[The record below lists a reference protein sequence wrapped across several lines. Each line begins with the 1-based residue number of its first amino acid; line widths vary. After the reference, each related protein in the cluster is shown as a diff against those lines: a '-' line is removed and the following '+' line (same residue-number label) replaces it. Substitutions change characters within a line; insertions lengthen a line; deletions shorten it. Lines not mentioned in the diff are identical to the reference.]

1 MEKKISLTKPVF
13 EWLIEQLVFID
24 ETSGELARFIYPDSA
39 VEQEK
44 MKLFFESYV
53 EKIES
58 VLKKVNIVDSI
69 EEYSNTERLNEFPFI
84 IIGSQVKMTNLSDS
98 SQLTYVIVYPVDD
111 SQKQLNNELS
121 CISPLGKELLLK
133 DVKSELTIKMPE
145 GVTRLKLDCIKLSS
159 VKNLH

>member
-13 EWLIEQLVFID
+13 EWLIEQLVFIE

-145 GVTRLKLDCIKLSS
+145 GVTKLKLDCIKLSS